1 LTITYAHNQ
10 LLGKVFFSVLYFHM
24 FSTYIFIKLHKTM
37 NKSVV
42 SHILNV
48 CLVKMY
54 AQL

>member
-1 LTITYAHNQ
+1 
-10 LLGKVFFSVLYFHM
+10 M
-24 FSTYIFIKLHKTM
+24 FSTSIFMKHHKTM

-54 AQL
+54 AQLQKSGKKHKKSCNKIIKY